1 MLPEKL
7 CHTENMAPGT
17 AAMGNKAKWVAAS
30 EVARPEFCI
39 PTSMAMAERLDGSLP
54 VMAERPYPKISPNT
68 LCRITAIATIRL
80 HVRMLVALC
89 ATMMPMMKAM
99 DKVEIIG
106 SNGTIRRVVRWK

>member
-17 AAMGNKAKWVAAS
+17 AAMGKKVKWVAAS

-54 VMAERPYPKISPNT
+54 VMAERPYPKTSPNT
-68 LCRITAIATIRL
+68 LCRITATATIR
-80 HVRMLVALC
+80 V
-89 ATMMPMMKAM
+89 
-99 DKVEIIG
+99 
-106 SNGTIRRVVRWK
+106 SIR